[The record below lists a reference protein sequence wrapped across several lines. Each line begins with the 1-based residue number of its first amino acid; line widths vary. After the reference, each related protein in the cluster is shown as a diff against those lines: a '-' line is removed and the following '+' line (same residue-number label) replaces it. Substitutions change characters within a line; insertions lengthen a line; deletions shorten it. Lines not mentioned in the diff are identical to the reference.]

1 MNLQPTLEDELIILR
16 PLGEDEFEVLYEV
29 AKDPLI
35 WEQHPNWDRYKREV
49 FIDFFAGAIQSKG
62 AFLILDKETGNA
74 IGSTRFKKV
83 EGAEDAIEI
92 GWSFLARDT
101 WGGKYNR
108 SMKKLMIDYALDHMK
123 HIIFYIG
130 KENIRSQKAVEKLG
144 GKEITQPE
152 LDHLVRKNGTDLT
165 FRIGR
170 EDWNI

>member
-1 MNLQPTLEDELIILR
+1 MNLQPTLEDELILMR
-16 PLGEDEFEVLYEV
+16 PLAENDFEALFEV

-49 FIDFFAGAIQSKG
+49 FIEFFSGAMESKG
-62 AFLILDKETGNA
+62 AFLILDKESEKV

-108 SMKKLMIDYALDHMK
+108 SMKKLMINYALDHME

-130 KENIRSQKAVEKLG
+130 KENMRSRKAVEKLG
-144 GKEITQPE
+144 GRQITSPE
-152 LDHLVRKNGTDLT
+152 LDHLVRKNGIDLT
-165 FRIGR
+165 YRIGK
-170 EDWNI
+170 EDWKS